1 MLWYVLQTQTGREDN
16 LVKLI
21 QRIVPG
27 YLYGECFVAYHERL
41 WRRQQ
46 RNFIHVERAF
56 PGYVFITSD
65 DPEALFLCLKQV
77 PAMSR
82 MMADGDFTFIPV
94 DPKEASFLEQI
105 MDADH
110 VIHLSYVA
118 TDGRD
123 HVYQVSGPLEA
134 CMSKIE
140 RFQFRKRYAVVR
152 LSLLGEEKSILM
164 GILLNEDI
172 REELQF
178 GKVKTPIKMLG
189 WCELTKRDGKVE
201 EDSKTGAR
209 RPSRLKGLPE
219 MILSESEGTL
229 KYLPGDAVTVING
242 PLAGMTGVVWKV
254 EKNTVRIGIHLLGQ
268 DVSMELSL
276 EVVRRIVA

>member
-1 MLWYVLQTQTGREDN
+1 MAGIQRKEIVRMLWYVLQTETGREGN

-21 QRIVPG
+21 ERIVPG

-41 WRRQQ
+41 WRRRQ
-46 RNFIHVERAF
+46 RNFIHVECAF

-65 DPEALFLCLKQV
+65 DPEGLFLCLKQV
-77 PAMSR
+77 PAMSK

-94 DPKEASFLEQI
+94 DPEEASFLEQI
-105 MDADH
+105 MDEDH
-110 VIHLSYVA
+110 VMHLSYVA

-172 REELQF
+172 REELRF
-178 GKVKTPIKMLG
+178 GKVEASAEKQKGPIGRKG
-189 WCELTKRDGKVE
+189 SSKSESKR
-201 EDSKTGAR
+201 
-209 RPSRLKGLPE
+209 
-219 MILSESEGTL
+219 LSESGRQPKL
-229 KYLPGDAVTVING
+229 LPGDAVTVVNG
-242 PLAGMTGVVWKV
+242 PLVGMAGEVRKV
-254 EKNTVRIGIHLLGQ
+254 GKNTVRIGVHLLGQ

-276 EVVRRIVA
+276 EAVRKIVA

>member
-1 MLWYVLQTQTGREDN
+1 MLWYVLQTETGREDN

-21 QRIVPG
+21 RRIVPG
-27 YLYGECFVAYHERL
+27 HLYGECFVAYHERL
-41 WRRQQ
+41 WRRQK
-46 RNFIHVERAF
+46 RNFIHVERVF

-65 DPEALFLCLKQV
+65 DPEGLFLCLKEV

-94 DPKEASFLEQI
+94 DPDEATFLEQI
-105 MDADH
+105 MDEDH
-110 VIHLSYVA
+110 VMHLSYVA

-123 HVYQVSGPLEA
+123 HVYQVSGPLEV

-140 RFQFRKRYAVVR
+140 RFQFRKRYAVVH
-152 LSLLGEEKSILM
+152 LSLLGKEKSILM

-178 GKVKTPIKMLG
+178 GKVEASAAK
-189 WCELTKRDGKVE
+189 
-201 EDSKTGAR
+201 
-209 RPSRLKGLPE
+209 LKGPME
-219 MILSESEGTL
+219 WKGSSESKRLSEFDRPPEL
-229 KYLPGDAVTVING
+229 LPGDAVTVVNG
-242 PLAGMTGVVWKV
+242 PLTGMAGEVWRVGKT
-254 EKNTVRIGIHLLGQ
+254 TVRIGVRLLGQ

-276 EVVRRIVA
+276 EAVRRIVA